1 MTSSRVLTML
11 RYLADA
17 GEVPLH
23 VLIAAFW
30 PEDEPAAAEA
40 NARRW
45 VSTQQRAGHV
55 EASPPRGLNTTVR
68 LSRASAAIFQ
78 PAVPS
83 GAVGHPRARA
93 HHAATLKYVEQ
104 LKNELGPNQRLVSV
118 MLEPQLRAELQA
130 GQGSRLGQ
138 TYDSFPDAVVV
149 IEEALPD
156 GTMRQRRVAVE
167 YVTSKYTSQD
177 IVEKANSF
185 DENYDSTLWVADK
198 ARTQQRV
205 SALVGGSCACL
216 T

>member
-1 MTSSRVLTML
+1 MTSPRLLAML

-30 PEDEPAAAEA
+30 PDDEPAAGEA
-40 NARRW
+40 SARRW
-45 VSTQQRAGHV
+45 VSTQRRAGRV
-55 EASPPRGLNTTVR
+55 QQSPQRGLDTTVR
-68 LSRASAAIFQ
+68 LTRSAAAVFQ
-78 PAVPS
+78 PPVSA

-104 LKNELGPNQRLVSV
+104 IKAELGPNQRLISV
-118 MLEPQLRAELQA
+118 LLEPQLRAAVQA

-149 IEEALPD
+149 IEEAFAD
-156 GTMRQRRVAVE
+156 GTFRQRRVAVE

-177 IVEKANSF
+177 ILDKAASF
-185 DENYDSTLWVADK
+185 DANYDGTMWVADK
-198 ARTQQRV
+198 ARTKQRV
-205 SALVGGSCACL
+205 ESLVGGSCACL